1 MAAAPGGTLEDALA
15 LHRQGRLREARRVY
29 EALAAREPRNARLH
43 LLLGVVAHQQGNV
56 KQSARA
62 LARAVALE
70 PDNAEHLCALGYA
83 ELLQNRL
90 PEAEAALLKALAL
103 DPSLA
108 DVHANLGDL
117 ARARE
122 TPANAIPHYRAAL
135 DRLPTHARAWYGLGV
150 ALGEVG
156 TAAGAVRALAA
167 ATAQAPAE
175 KTYADA
181 LDAIGGLSSLG
192 WHFDMLA
199 DQARNAAYRRAIE
212 AAVAAKGPDAP
223 VLEIGAGSGL
233 LAMMAARA
241 GARRVVAC
249 EADPR
254 LADTAR
260 TIVAANGLADRVTI
274 VTKRSTELEVGIDLP
289 ARTEIVIGEIFDGI
303 LLGEDALFSFADAA
317 HRLAAPGAAWV
328 PRQGRIHAAVVEY
341 PKARPRQGAGT
352 VEGFDLSAFDRLAV
366 RRFYAPLGPGEGWR
380 RLTEKVVLFDL
391 DFAAPAPLAGA
402 AQAPVRAIAD
412 GRGDAVALWF
422 SLEFGVGAPLGNDP
436 DDGAG
441 HWPRGLVLLPPET
454 AVVDGQ
460 TLTLTAEYFRQFVFV
475 DVA

>member
-1 MAAAPGGTLEDALA
+1 MAVAPGVTLEDALA
-15 LHRQGRLREARRVY
+15 FHRQGRLREARRAY

-90 PEAEAALLKALAL
+90 PEAEAALRRALAL

-108 DVHANLGDL
+108 DLHANLGDL
-117 ARARE
+117 ARARQD
-122 TPANAIPHYRAAL
+122 PAAAVPHYRAAL
-135 DRLPTHARAWYGLGV
+135 ARLSGHARAWYGLGLS
-150 ALGEVG
+150 LGEEG
-156 TAAGAVRALAA
+156 DTPGALRALAA
-167 ATAQAPAE
+167 ATAHAPAE
-175 KTYADA
+175 KAYADA
-181 LDAIGGLSSLG
+181 LNAIGGLSSLA

-199 DQARNAAYRRAIE
+199 DAPRNAAYRRAIE
-212 AAVAAKGPDAP
+212 AAVAARGPDAP

-254 LADTAR
+254 LAETAR
-260 TIVAANGLADRVTI
+260 TVVAANGLAERVTI
-274 VTKRSTELEVGIDLP
+274 VGRHSTELEVGRDLP
-289 ARTEIVIGEIFDGI
+289 ARAEIVIGEVFDGI
-303 LLGEDALFSFADAA
+303 LLGEDALFSLADAA

-328 PRQGRIHAAVVEY
+328 PQRGLIHAAVVEY
-341 PKARPRQGAGT
+341 PKARPRHAVGT
-352 VEGFDLSAFDRLAV
+352 VEGFDLSAFNRMAV

-380 RLTEKVVLFDL
+380 RLTETSVLFDL

-402 AQAPVRAIAD
+402 VEVPVRAIAD

-422 SLEFGVGAPLGNDP
+422 SLEFGDGPPLGNDP
-436 DDGAG
+436 DEGAG

-454 AVVDGQ
+454 AVADGQ
-460 TLTLTAEYFRQFVFV
+460 TLTLSAEYFRQFVFV